1 MVRSAR
7 CKILSLLMSISKNF
21 KLEFFILLITAILS
35 ILSFFEISI
44 ISPTIKAVYSFG
56 QKYLTSEMIS
66 GIETFFSI
74 TIAIYVAVISI
85 FSTTVLGITKELLR
99 RSLDK
104 DLLHVLIFG
113 IGINLM
119 TVLILIFLPNF
130 LPFYYLLVFGLL
142 IASVISLIKF
152 LIIITQIFTLN
163 MNEIAT
169 QIDSEER
176 QRQTLSQVLEDIER
190 NTRKP

>member
-7 CKILSLLMSISKNF
+7 SKILSLLMSISKNF

-130 LPFYYLLVFGLL
+130 LPFYYLLVFGL
-142 IASVISLIKF
+142 
-152 LIIITQIFTLN
+152 
-163 MNEIAT
+163 
-169 QIDSEER
+169 
-176 QRQTLSQVLEDIER
+176 
-190 NTRKP
+190 

>member
-1 MVRSAR
+1 M
-7 CKILSLLMSISKNF
+7 
-21 KLEFFILLITAILS
+21 
-35 ILSFFEISI
+35 
-44 ISPTIKAVYSFG
+44 
-56 QKYLTSEMIS
+56 
-66 GIETFFSI
+66 
-74 TIAIYVAVISI
+74 
-85 FSTTVLGITKELLR
+85 
-99 RSLDK
+99 
-104 DLLHVLIFG
+104 LHVLIFG